1 MGFMSFMTIRNHE
14 DRLILLGSQ
23 RIKSHKS
30 LPNIAKAK
38 TPKRRMQSLSTPN
51 VDPFT
56 SSSHRNTHGSLSIPD
71 LGLLLHQCLRQLE
84 QAVPLVPDGRPD
96 MRRSIVHAV
105 LDLRLKHGLQALEAL
120 SRPSHGGAHLVEAVL
135 AGLHHRRGGRVV

>member
-1 MGFMSFMTIRNHE
+1 MEFVSFMTIRDHE
-14 DRLILLGSQ
+14 DELTLLGSQ
-23 RIKSHKS
+23 RIKSHKL

-51 VDPFT
+51 VDHFT
-56 SSSHRNTHGSLSIPD
+56 ASSHRNTHGSLSIPD

-84 QAVPLVPDGRPD
+84 QPVPLVPDGRPD

-120 SRPSHGGAHLVEAVL
+120 SRPGHGGAHLVEAVL